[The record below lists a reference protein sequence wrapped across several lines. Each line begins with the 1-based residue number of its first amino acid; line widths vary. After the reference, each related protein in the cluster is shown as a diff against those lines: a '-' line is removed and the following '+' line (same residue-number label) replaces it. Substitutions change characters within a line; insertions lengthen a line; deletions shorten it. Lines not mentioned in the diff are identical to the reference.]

1 MNRVSLLNLQN
12 SLRKLL
18 WKVVFP
24 KLQQDYLKI
33 PLRVDKFVLKEN
45 LNSFYSLF
53 HKKYSHILT
62 NNPKISFSTSLVGS
76 RQNHVN
82 EAMCK
87 ATEALEVTPR
97 SKVIKTMLFFTLIFS
112 QPMLKLDCYCCSKPL
127 LMSTNFVFLAHAKIY
142 EDSNLKSKVDH

>member
-62 NNPKISFSTSLVGS
+62 NNPKMSFSTSLVG
-76 RQNHVN
+76 
-82 EAMCK
+82 
-87 ATEALEVTPR
+87 
-97 SKVIKTMLFFTLIFS
+97 
-112 QPMLKLDCYCCSKPL
+112 
-127 LMSTNFVFLAHAKIY
+127 
-142 EDSNLKSKVDH
+142 